1 LRPTGIGK
9 TSLEA
14 VAVRGMLRVVRTYR
28 IGVTQMVEEETKELN
43 KDDTKGRPGKTREI
57 HVILA

>member
-1 LRPTGIGK
+1 M
-9 TSLEA
+9 EA